1 MNFKKIA
8 DASFKSQ
15 RWKVWGWSNEKLL
28 HHSQHPKNQLNPCI
42 HSADFRVSRTDQAH
56 PKIIEIAFSF
66 LKFAPAFQKS
76 NHSITK
82 QFWARFQKI
91 IHFKIVKFH
100 HNLTHFSS
108 QLLRKRSYQLLMKWK
123 PTDQQFP
130 KACQCKY

>member
-1 MNFKKIA
+1 MQALKVKDEKCEVGLMKNYCITVSIQKI
-8 DASFKSQ
+8 SS
-15 RWKVWGWSNEKLL
+15 
-28 HHSQHPKNQLNPCI
+28 I
-42 HSADFRVSRTDQAH
+42 HAFIQQILGSHELTMPIFDQAH

-82 QFWARFQKI
+82 QFWVRFQKI
-91 IHFKIVKFH
+91 IHFKIIKFH